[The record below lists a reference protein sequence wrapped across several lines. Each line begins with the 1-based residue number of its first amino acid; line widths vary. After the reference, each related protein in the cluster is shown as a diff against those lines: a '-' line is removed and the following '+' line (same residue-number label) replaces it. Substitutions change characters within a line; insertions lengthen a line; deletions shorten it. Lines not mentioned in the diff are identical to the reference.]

1 MISTRNRSVKS
12 THCQIK
18 VHDVTV
24 SLSETEAL
32 SVYRMYA
39 KSEEV
44 NAIKVQLNMGELF
57 IPQVKH
63 KYTHIILLSLF
74 VKFLCFV

>member
-1 MISTRNRSVKS
+1 MMLILTRNRSVKS
-12 THCQIK
+12 TQVK
-18 VHDVTV
+18 VHDITV

-63 KYTHIILLSLF
+63 QYTHIIF
-74 VKFLCFV
+74 C